1 MCYGCEVMN
10 MNTLVWRKKRA
21 FSDPVE
27 NRALEAFR
35 KGETYVT
42 TRYTYYL
49 ETLPYGQYVWRV
61 RRICHK
67 GKTLPP
73 PELVARYAPGSIL

>member
-1 MCYGCEVMN
+1 MA
-10 MNTLVWRKKRA
+10 TLIWRKKRA

-42 TRYTYYL
+42 TRYIYYL
-49 ETLPYGQYVWRV
+49 EAQPYGQYVWRV
-61 RRICHK
+61 HRRTPQCGPAVNAI
-67 GKTLPP
+67 
-73 PELVARYAPGSIL
+73 PEIVARYAPGSIL